1 MLSTFIKTPVAILR
15 TQGRLINAETL
26 LKRKERQ
33 IGLAERDCM
42 TVDGKGYILLDYGE
56 ELCGGLEISAFT
68 VADGAYAKIRI
79 RFGESVSEAYSSPG
93 EKNATNDHALRD
105 FETSLVRYSTM
116 RFGQTGFRFVR
127 IDFLDEVEVRI
138 KAINAVYTV
147 HTLLPQ
153 YTYGGTDAQVEQI
166 FSAAKRTIDLCMQ
179 EYVWDGVKRDRLVWV
194 GDMHPEMLAICT
206 LYGRQEIVERSLDF
220 VKNQTPLPGWMNNIP
235 MYSLWWII
243 IVADYYRLTGCK
255 DYLIKQV
262 EYLQRLILQIDA
274 CIQKDGTLNFPR
286 YFIDWPTRGKTD
298 EIAGVR
304 ALSIWAMK
312 RAADI
317 LRVLRMDCTV
327 AESILRRLEK
337 QPIDVVSAKQVIGLK
352 HMATGELTDG
362 EKERLIAGGAKG
374 MSTFMSYYILKA
386 VADTAGADTAV
397 AMMKEYYGGMLSRG
411 ATTFWEDFDIDW
423 LAGSGRIDALP
434 QPGEKD
440 LHGDYGNYCYKGFR
454 HSLCHGWSTGVI
466 RFIKEYLDA

>member
-1 MLSTFIKTPVAILR
+1 MLSTFIKTPVAILQ
-15 TQGRLINAETL
+15 TQGRLINTETL

-138 KAINAVYTV
+138 KAINAVHTV
-147 HTLLPQ
+147 HTFSPQ

-179 EYVWDGVKRDRLVWV
+179 EYVWDGVKRDRLVWI

-206 LYGRQEIVERSLDF
+206 LYGRQDIVERSLDF

-243 IVADYYRLTGCK
+243 ILADYYRLTGCIE
-255 DYLIKQV
+255 YLETQV
-262 EYLQRLILQIDA
+262 EYLEALLGQIDA
-274 CIQKDGTLNFPR
+274 CVGQDGALAFPK
-286 YFIDWPTRGKTD
+286 YFIDWPTRGKAD
-298 EIAGVR
+298 ETAGVR
-304 ALSIWAMK
+304 ALSIWAMHSALNIA
-312 RAADI
+312 RAVRAEGS
-317 LRVLRMDCTV
+317 V
-327 AESILRRLEK
+327 AESILTRLRK
-337 QPIDVVSAKQVIGLK
+337 RPIDVVNAKQVIGLK
-352 HMATGELTDG
+352 YMATGALSDTD
-362 EKERLIAGGAKG
+362 KEALIRGGAKG

-386 VADTAGADTAV
+386 AADTVGTDTAV

-423 LAGSGRIDALP
+423 LGGSGRIDALP

-440 LHGDYGNYCYKGFR
+440 LHGDYGDYCYKGFR